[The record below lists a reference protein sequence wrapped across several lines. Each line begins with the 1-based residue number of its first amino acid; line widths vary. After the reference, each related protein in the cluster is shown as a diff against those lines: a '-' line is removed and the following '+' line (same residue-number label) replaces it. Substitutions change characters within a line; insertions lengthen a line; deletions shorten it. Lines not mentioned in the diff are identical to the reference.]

1 MAFIDEL
8 AAAVEKKGNA
18 VLVGLDPRFEWIP
31 ADLVH
36 QSQKELDYFSGK
48 LAAGMGIETEKDD
61 IKFDSQEMAPTVYTD
76 FCCKIIDIVAP
87 LVPCVKPQVAFF
99 EQLGSDGMVALDAV
113 IKYAREQG
121 LLVILDGKRND
132 IGTTAA
138 AYAKGF
144 LGADSPWQ
152 ADALT
157 VSPYLGD
164 DSLDPFIQ
172 TAVEQQ
178 AGIFVLVKTS
188 NPGGGM
194 IQNLEI
200 ADGRKIYQVV
210 ADFVQQKALETKSD
224 CGYGAV
230 GAVVGATY
238 PKELAELRHRMPNT
252 WFLIPGFGVQG
263 GSVND
268 VLPAFDKHGLGAII
282 NNSRGI
288 NFAWRT
294 KAYES
299 YGEKNWEKAVLAAT
313 KDMCA
318 ALGKK

>member
-1 MAFIDEL
+1 MSFIDQL
-8 AAAVEKKGNA
+8 ANAVTEKGNA

-31 ADLVH
+31 D
-36 QSQKELDYFSGK
+36 SQKQSSLKELSYFSDK
-48 LAAGMGIETEKDD
+48 LAAGMGIDGEKKDLGFNTTE
-61 IKFDSQEMAPTVYTD
+61 IAPTIFSD
-76 FCCKIIDIVAP
+76 FCCRIIDIVAP
-87 LVPCVKPQVAFF
+87 LVPCVKPQMAFF
-99 EQLGSDGMVALDAV
+99 EQLGADGMVALDSV
-113 IKYAREQG
+113 IHYAREQG
-121 LLVILDGKRND
+121 LIVLLDGKRND

-138 AYAKGF
+138 AYAKGI
-144 LGADSPWQ
+144 LGLDSPWQ

-172 TAVEQQ
+172 TAVERD

-188 NPGGGM
+188 NPGGSM
-194 IQNLEI
+194 LQNLVVE
-200 ADGRKIYQVV
+200 DGRKIYEVV
-210 ADFVQQKALETKSD
+210 GDYVQSKAQQTLGE
-224 CGYGAV
+224 CGFGAV

-238 PKELAELRHRMPNT
+238 PAELAQLRQRMPNT
-252 WFLIPGFGVQG
+252 WFLIPGFGAQG
-263 GSVND
+263 GSAED
-268 VLPAFDKHGLGAII
+268 VKTAFDKRGLGAVV

-299 YGEKNWEKAVLAAT
+299 YGEERWKDAVLAAT

-318 ALGKK
+318 ALKIH